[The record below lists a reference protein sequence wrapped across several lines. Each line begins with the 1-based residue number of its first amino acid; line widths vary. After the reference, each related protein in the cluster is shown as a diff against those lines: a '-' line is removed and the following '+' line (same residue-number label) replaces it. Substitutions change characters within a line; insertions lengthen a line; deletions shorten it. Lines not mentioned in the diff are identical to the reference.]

1 MNNKKKLDNETS
13 ESVDGS
19 LWTKNF
25 LEIYNENEMKF
36 LKDSLFIFFFFFLTS
51 KCVKT
56 DRLAIQQNPIN

>member
-1 MNNKKKLDNETS
+1 MNNKKKLDSETS

-36 LKDSLFIFFFFFLTS
+36 LKDSLFIFFFFFFDI
-51 KCVKT
+51 KMC
-56 DRLAIQQNPIN
+56 QN